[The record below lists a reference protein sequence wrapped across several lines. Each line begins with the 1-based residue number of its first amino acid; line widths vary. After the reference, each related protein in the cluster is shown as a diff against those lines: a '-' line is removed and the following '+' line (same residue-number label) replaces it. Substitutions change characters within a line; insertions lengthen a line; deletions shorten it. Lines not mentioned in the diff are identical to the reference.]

1 MSVKNQSVKM
11 ASSGISVVIQTLG
24 LRTSN
29 AEGVGSSPGRGTRTP
44 HAAWHG
50 QKKKKF
56 LFLMASS
63 TFYHPCELDNIQSWE
78 EIIVVTDRLSAEESW
93 PRRVGMIPS

>member
-1 MSVKNQSVKM
+1 MQRVWVQALVGELGPLMLHGM
-11 ASSGISVVIQTLG
+11 A
-24 LRTSN
+24 
-29 AEGVGSSPGRGTRTP
+29 
-44 HAAWHG
+44 
-50 QKKKKF
+50 KKKKF